1 MYTLHI
7 RRWPALNSDHTR
19 NSSLWLVCGCGCA
32 KTIEFRY
39 CVSLSLSPS
48 TFSVF
53 QKVLQCKKKQKDPR
67 TNTNEFEECKQ
78 KRIYISIRVCHT
90 SKRIKL
96 ITHIENAASAIY
108 EWLWFK
114 VVHFDMLSEKNS
126 FHFVVFFLRRI
137 CFCHEFLLMLSR
149 VHEIK
154 KTYHDDIIIF
164 QTTNFTCV
172 QIWNVNR

>member
-1 MYTLHI
+1 M
-7 RRWPALNSDHTR
+7 
-19 NSSLWLVCGCGCA
+19 CGCGCA

-126 FHFVVFFLRRI
+126 FHFVVFFPSPDLFLPWVFVDVVKSPRNKKNLSWR
-137 CFCHEFLLMLSR
+137 HHHLPNNEFHVCANM
-149 VHEIK
+149 K
-154 KTYHDDIIIF
+154 CK
-164 QTTNFTCV
+164 
-172 QIWNVNR
+172 